1 MHNHKPNTKEE
12 ARRQR
17 RALIRL
23 AASFGPNRENPVM
36 REPIEPPAPDEEE
49 AK

>member
-17 RALIRL
+17 RALVRL
-23 AASFGPNRENPVM
+23 AASFGPNRENPVV
-36 REPIEPPAPDEEE
+36 REPVEPEPEEDDR
-49 AK
+49 